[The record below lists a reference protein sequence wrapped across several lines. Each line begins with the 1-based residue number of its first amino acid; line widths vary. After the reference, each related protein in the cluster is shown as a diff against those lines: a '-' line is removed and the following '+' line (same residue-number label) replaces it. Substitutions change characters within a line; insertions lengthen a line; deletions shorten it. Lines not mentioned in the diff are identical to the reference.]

1 MIELI
6 TGIGVGVVL
15 GMYITSQI
23 KCSIRRN
30 IFNNNVKEYDKK
42 NNIKQYKM
50 LYTHL
55 YNVNTIING

>member
-6 TGIGVGVVL
+6 IILGVGIVI

-30 IFNNNVKEYDKK
+30 IFNNNIKEYDEKEK
-42 NNIKQYKM
+42 TKQ
-50 LYTHL
+50 
-55 YNVNTIING
+55 

>member
-6 TGIGVGVVL
+6 IILGVGIVI

-30 IFNNNVKEYDKK
+30 IFNKNVEEYEKK
-42 NNIKQYKM
+42 KTKQ
-50 LYTHL
+50 
-55 YNVNTIING
+55 

>member
-6 TGIGVGVVL
+6 IILGVGIVI

-30 IFNNNVKEYDKK
+30 IFKNNLKEYDK
-42 NNIKQYKM
+42 NN
-50 LYTHL
+50 
-55 YNVNTIING
+55 NTD

>member
-6 TGIGVGVVL
+6 IILGVGIVI

-30 IFNNNVKEYDKK
+30 IFNNNIKKYDEKEKT
-42 NNIKQYKM
+42 KQ
-50 LYTHL
+50 
-55 YNVNTIING
+55 

>member
-6 TGIGVGVVL
+6 IILGVGIVI

-30 IFNNNVKEYDKK
+30 IFNKNVENYEKK
-42 NNIKQYKM
+42 KTKQ
-50 LYTHL
+50 
-55 YNVNTIING
+55 

>member
-6 TGIGVGVVL
+6 IVLGVGIVI

-30 IFNNNVKEYDKK
+30 IIN
-42 NNIKQYKM
+42 NNIKKYDEKEKTKQ
-50 LYTHL
+50 
-55 YNVNTIING
+55 

>member
-6 TGIGVGVVL
+6 IILGVGIVI

-30 IFNNNVKEYDKK
+30 IFNNNMKKYDEKEKAK
-42 NNIKQYKM
+42 
-50 LYTHL
+50 
-55 YNVNTIING
+55 

>member
-6 TGIGVGVVL
+6 IILGVGIVL

-30 IFNNNVKEYDKK
+30 IFNNNIKEYDEKK
-42 NNIKQYKM
+42 KTKQ
-50 LYTHL
+50 
-55 YNVNTIING
+55 

>member
-6 TGIGVGVVL
+6 IILGVGIVI

-30 IFNNNVKEYDKK
+30 IFNNNMKKHDEKEKT
-42 NNIKQYKM
+42 KQ
-50 LYTHL
+50 
-55 YNVNTIING
+55 

>member
-6 TGIGVGVVL
+6 IILGVGIVI

-30 IFNNNVKEYDKK
+30 IFNNNIKKYDEKEKAK
-42 NNIKQYKM
+42 
-50 LYTHL
+50 
-55 YNVNTIING
+55 

>member
-6 TGIGVGVVL
+6 IILGVGIVI

-30 IFNNNVKEYDKK
+30 IFNNNMKKYDEKEKA
-42 NNIKQYKM
+42 KQ
-50 LYTHL
+50 
-55 YNVNTIING
+55 

>member
-6 TGIGVGVVL
+6 TGIGVGIVL

-30 IFNNNVKEYDKK
+30 IFNNNIKKYDEKEKTK
-42 NNIKQYKM
+42 
-50 LYTHL
+50 
-55 YNVNTIING
+55 

>member
-6 TGIGVGVVL
+6 IAIGVGIVI

-30 IFNNNVKEYDKK
+30 IFNKNIEEYEKK
-42 NNIKQYKM
+42 KTKQ
-50 LYTHL
+50 
-55 YNVNTIING
+55 